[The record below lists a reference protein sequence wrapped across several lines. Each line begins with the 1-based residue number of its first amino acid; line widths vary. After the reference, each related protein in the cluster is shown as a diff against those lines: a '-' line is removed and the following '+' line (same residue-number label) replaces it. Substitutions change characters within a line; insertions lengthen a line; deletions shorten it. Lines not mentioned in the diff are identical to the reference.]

1 LYDLPKACSGIA
13 LTASQKS
20 GPIGPARHDKATATS
35 RTDHEFVLQPPAM
48 TEANVAQA

>member
-1 LYDLPKACSGIA
+1 LYDLPKACSGIDTDRVA
-13 LTASQKS
+13 EVSPDTTKT
-20 GPIGPARHDKATATS
+20 TATS